1 MDPTGRKSVH
11 VEVKDR
17 SHVWCRYTTQTQVH
31 YTRNSWRKLVT
42 HLQEIVSGDLNA
54 HVGNDAQVWK
64 GVIGKHGDDN
74 LNYNGSLLYCAPW
87 ALFSNREIH
96 KYTVVQKF
104 VGSTVTHRFLYRF
117 RWLVP
122 CGVESSCQKAAGVS
136 TDQLLV
142 VWKLRLVKQTLL
154 SLTCK
159 TSGRPWW
166 TRM

>member
-87 ALFSNREIH
+87 ALFSNTE
-96 KYTVVQKF
+96 KYTSTPWYRNSLGQRSLIDFCIVSADLFHVVLKVRVRKLQEYRQINSWLS
-104 VGSTVTHRFLYRF
+104 GSYA
-117 RWLVP
+117 W
-122 CGVESSCQKAAGVS
+122 
-136 TDQLLV
+136 
-142 VWKLRLVKQTLL
+142 
-154 SLTCK
+154 
-159 TSGRPWW
+159 
-166 TRM
+166 